1 MQLDEEVKEKVQEM
15 NSNPSFYPK
24 HLAKQY
30 VGLYSEK
37 QMRNHENPFNQQQV
51 GATKEAGACFTNING
66 KRSITPVNV
75 GDHLNEHSSFIGGS
89 ASTETSPSLS
99 SSSNSM
105 SAMMD
110 NSLSMLTISSRGQ
123 NQEPNKKILQ
133 GLPDS
138 FIVAMKKLFDLLDVE
153 KVGRVHIHGKR
164 FLFLF
169 PIA

>member
-30 VGLYSEK
+30 VGLYGEK
-37 QMRNHENPFNQQQV
+37 QVRNHENPLQQV
-51 GATKEAGACFTNING
+51 STPASFTP
-66 KRSITPVNV
+66 PVLI
-75 GDHLNEHSSFIGGS
+75 GSHLNGHSSFVGGS
-89 ASTETSPSLS
+89 SSTETSPNF

-105 SAMMD
+105 SPMMD
-110 NSLSMLTISSRGQ
+110 NSLSMLTTSSRGQ

-153 KVGRVHIHGKR
+153 KAGRVHIHGKR

-169 PIA
+169 PIAR

>member
-37 QMRNHENPFNQQQV
+37 QVKNDERPLNHE
-51 GATKEAGACFTNING
+51 GSRWNG
-66 KRSITPVNV
+66 QRSVTPVGV
-75 GDHLNEHSSFIGGS
+75 ESHLNGHSSFIVGS
-89 ASTETSPSLS
+89 SSTETSPTLS
-99 SSSNSM
+99 STNSM
-105 SAMMD
+105 SPMMD
-110 NSLSMLTISSRGQ
+110 NSFSMLTISSRGQ

-153 KVGRVHIHGKR
+153 KAGRVHIHGKR
-164 FLFLF
+164 FLFL
-169 PIA
+169 IA

>member
-1 MQLDEEVKEKVQEM
+1 M

-37 QMRNHENPFNQQQV
+37 QVRNHENPLNQE
-51 GATKEAGACFTNING
+51 GSRCNG
-66 KRSITPVNV
+66 QRSFTPVGV
-75 GDHLNEHSSFIGGS
+75 GSHSSFIGGS
-89 ASTETSPSLS
+89 SSTETSPTL

-105 SAMMD
+105 SPMMD

-153 KVGRVHIHGKR
+153 KAGRVHIHGKR
-164 FLFLF
+164 FIFF
-169 PIA
+169 S

>member
-1 MQLDEEVKEKVQEM
+1 M

-37 QMRNHENPFNQQQV
+37 QVKNHERPLNQKQQV
-51 GATKEAGACFTNING
+51 APPASLFTP
-66 KRSITPVNV
+66 PV
-75 GDHLNEHSSFIGGS
+75 HLNGHSSFIVGS
-89 ASTETSPSLS
+89 SSTETSPTLS
-99 SSSNSM
+99 STNSM
-105 SAMMD
+105 SPMMD

-153 KVGRVHIHGKR
+153 KAGRVHIHGKR
-164 FLFLF
+164 FLFL
-169 PIA
+169 IA